1 MDEKKFKEVQVKVE
15 RLKKII
21 DDLTTEKNKLEGA
34 LDSTK
39 ERLKK
44 DYDIKSVNG
53 LQKELANLE
62 QELDALSESI
72 EDKIKELEN
81 TFEF

>member
-15 RLKKII
+15 RVKKII

>member
-1 MDEKKFKEVQVKVE
+1 MDEKKFKEIQVKVE

-34 LDSTK
+34 MDSTK

-62 QELDALSESI
+62 KELDALSESI